1 MRKSQLCS
9 LAFCKFVCSSMWY
22 TCFCARV
29 GAYESD
35 TVAKK
40 RNKVAIKRRT
50 KPYAKNMW
58 NFKLFPTLCA
68 A

>member
-1 MRKSQLCS
+1 MEKVRKSQLCS
-9 LAFCKFVCSSMWY
+9 LAFCNFVGFRIWS

-40 RNKVAIKRRT
+40 GNKVAIKKRT
-50 KPYAKNMW
+50 KPYAK
-58 NFKLFPTLCA
+58 TI
-68 A
+68 